1 MDKRE
6 QDKEPIGE
14 PSAKKS
20 RLTSEKKESSRI
32 AHLLCRVF
40 DSSTNNDAKEA
51 FSQGD
56 VRSLLRLAF
65 RINQHEEIKE
75 LDEDEDE
82 DYTLELEM
90 EDGNEIEDKLE
101 INPES

>member
-65 RINQHEEIKE
+65 QRNQHLDSLMNDDAKE
-75 LDEDEDE
+75 AASQRDAHSL
-82 DYTLELEM
+82 LQFLA
-90 EDGNEIEDKLE
+90 L
-101 INPES
+101 